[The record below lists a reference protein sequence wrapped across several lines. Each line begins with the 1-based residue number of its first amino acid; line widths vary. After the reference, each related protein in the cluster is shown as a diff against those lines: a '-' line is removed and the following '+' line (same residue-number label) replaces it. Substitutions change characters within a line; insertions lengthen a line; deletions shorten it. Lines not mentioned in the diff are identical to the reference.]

1 MATGASRTVGARRGI
16 RGDLGTLTCARHRPS
31 VTGRRDGLLSGGVGR
46 LNRPTDRATG
56 DVPRR
61 ASRTPKHL
69 AAPPLEQGVVDR
81 DHDRRILVEQTPHDE
96 PGGSRP
102 QPVDI
107 PAGASP
113 HPPHPSCACATQ
125 ATSTAARSPSTS
137 TATRPTPKPNSRPA
151 SDPAPAP
158 PKTAST
164 TPSSS
169 TPSPA
174 RSPTGRPPGHSRP
187 RNTSCPHSAQHHT
200 ALRPARIGQTPHWS
214 RSRKP
219 IRLRTP

>member
-96 PGGSRP
+96 PAAAGPSRSTSP
-102 QPVDI
+102 LAQARTPLTR
-107 PAGASP
+107 PAPAL
-113 HPPHPSCACATQ
+113 PS
-125 ATSTAARSPSTS
+125 ATSTAERSPSTS
-137 TATRPTPKPNSRPA
+137 TATRPTPKPNSPPA
-151 SDPAPAP
+151 SAPAP
-158 PKTAST
+158 DPPKKAST

-169 TPSPA
+169 TPAPA